1 MPNYIENA
9 NMSTDR
15 FVSALSRYKQSTVI
29 YYTVG
34 NRKNISFTTY
44 KKQVKS
50 TPNSKDKYMLIPP
63 QFEYR
68 PDRLSKELYG
78 TVDLWWKIM
87 EANDIKDIYEFKAN
101 LNIRIPNNIY

>member
-1 MPNYIENA
+1 MANYIENA

-29 YYTVG
+29 YYNIG

-44 KKQVKS
+44 KKQIKNVA
-50 TPNSKDKYMLIPP
+50 TSKDKYMLIPP

-87 EANDIKDIYEFKAN
+87 EANDIKDIFDFKAN
-101 LNIRIPNNIY
+101 LNIRIPNDIY

>member
-1 MPNYIENA
+1 MSNYIEPAGLN
-9 NMSTDR
+9 NER
-15 FVSALSRYKQSTVI
+15 FVSALSRYKNSTVI

-34 NRKNISFTTY
+34 NRKNITFTTY
-44 KKQVKS
+44 KKQIS
-50 TPNSKDKYMLIPP
+50 NIPTSKDKYMIIPP

-68 PDRLSKELYG
+68 PDRLSYELYG

-87 EANDIKDIYEFKAN
+87 EANNIKDIFDFKAY